1 MAILSTDPLCL
12 ARDANCDLIIPIRI
26 VRGIEAVAVLVRTAL
41 NLWRD
46 EWYLN
51 RDVGMPMLP
60 TTDGV
65 VGERDAILG
74 QPHDP
79 TKIGRALRKELLAV
93 PGVKAIK
100 SLQTAFDGDTRNL
113 TIRCVVTTA
122 FGDTEE
128 IAVAATAA

>member
-1 MAILSTDPLCL
+1 MAILSTDPICF
-12 ARDANCDLIIPIRI
+12 ARDANSDVIIPLRI
-26 VRGIEAVAVLVRTAL
+26 VRGIEAVEVMVRCAL

-46 EWYLN
+46 EWFLN
-51 RDVGMPMLP
+51 RDIGMPMLP

-79 TKIGRALRKELLAV
+79 NKIGRALRTELLAL

-100 SLQTAFDGDTRNL
+100 SLQTAFDGEARNL

-122 FGDTEE
+122 FGDTPE
-128 IAVAATAA
+128 IAVSAAA